1 MDSIDTHII
10 FNRNRIIKKHRH
22 KIKKIFI
29 QEVLRLL
36 IIEEYEKQKQK
47 CN

>member
-1 MDSIDTHII
+1 MDSIDAHII
-10 FNRNRIIKKHRH
+10 FNRNRIMKKRRH

-36 IIEEYEKQKQK
+36 IIEEYEKQKEK
-47 CN
+47 GN